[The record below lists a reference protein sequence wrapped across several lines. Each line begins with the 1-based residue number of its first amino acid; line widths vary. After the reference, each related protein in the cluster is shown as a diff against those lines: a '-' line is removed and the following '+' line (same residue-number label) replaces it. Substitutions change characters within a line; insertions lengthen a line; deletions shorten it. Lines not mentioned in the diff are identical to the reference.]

1 MALIPIGQAP
11 APQFDDP
18 LGVLRACH
26 RRMERQLA
34 TLSRLRRH
42 LPANH
47 ADDDARVAAAAT
59 MRYFDTAAP
68 HHHDDEEASLMPR
81 LAKADPALA
90 PLMAELT
97 GEHVELEAQWRR
109 MRPLLTAIA
118 ARASGHLPVR
128 DVERFCEAYRA
139 HIAREEAMLFAR
151 ASEVLD
157 AATLADI
164 GAEMAEQREL
174 RG

>member
-1 MALIPIGQAP
+1 MALVPIGQAP

-42 LPANH
+42 LPAHH
-47 ADDDARVAAAAT
+47 ADEDARIAAAAT

-81 LAKADPALA
+81 LAKADPALT
-90 PLMAELT
+90 PLMRELAR
-97 GEHVELEAQWRR
+97 EHSELELRWMR

-118 ARASGHLPVR
+118 ARASGHLPVK
-128 DVERFCEAYRA
+128 DVEAFCEAYRA
-139 HIAREEAMLFAR
+139 HIAREEAVLFAR
-151 ASEVLD
+151 AAEILD

-164 GAEMAEQREL
+164 GVEMAERLEL
-174 RG
+174 RS

>member
-68 HHHDDEEASLMPR
+68 HHHDD
-81 LAKADPALA
+81 
-90 PLMAELT
+90 
-97 GEHVELEAQWRR
+97 
-109 MRPLLTAIA
+109 
-118 ARASGHLPVR
+118 
-128 DVERFCEAYRA
+128 
-139 HIAREEAMLFAR
+139 
-151 ASEVLD
+151 
-157 AATLADI
+157 
-164 GAEMAEQREL
+164 
-174 RG
+174 

>member
-90 PLMAELT
+90 PLMADLT
-97 GEHVELEAQWRR
+97 REHVELEAQWRR

-128 DVERFCEAYRA
+128 SVEQFCEAYRA

-164 GAEMAEQREL
+164 GAEMAERRER

>member
-1 MALIPIGQAP
+1 MALIPIGQPP

-47 ADDDARVAAAAT
+47 ADEDARVAAAAT
-59 MRYFDTAAP
+59 MRYFDLAAP
-68 HHHDDEEASLMPR
+68 DHHDDEEASLMPR
-81 LAKADPALA
+81 LAKADPALT
-90 PLMAELT
+90 PLIKELVR
-97 GEHVELEAQWRR
+97 EHAQLEAQWMR

-118 ARASGHLPVR
+118 ARASGHLPVKG
-128 DVERFCEAYRA
+128 VEAFCDAYRA
-139 HIAREEAMLFAR
+139 HIAREETVLFAR
-151 ASEVLD
+151 AAEILD
-157 AATLADI
+157 AATLAEI
-164 GAEMAEQREL
+164 GAEMAQRREL